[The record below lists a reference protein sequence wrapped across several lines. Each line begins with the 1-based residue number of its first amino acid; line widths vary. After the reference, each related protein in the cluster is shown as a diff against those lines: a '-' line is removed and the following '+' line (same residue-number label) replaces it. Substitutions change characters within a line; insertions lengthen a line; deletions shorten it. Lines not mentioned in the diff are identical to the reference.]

1 MIIQTLNTNDLTD
14 KNIVDICR
22 LKNTHWK
29 FGIKS
34 QLEFFYNYYKPFDL
48 HVCLIIKNKIIG
60 YNCLRKRKLLI
71 SKQKVPFLLFD
82 TLIISKKF
90 RNKKFSN
97 LIMSFNNNI
106 IFNQNLMAILLCNK
120 NLINFYSRFGWNILK
135 EEKYNFLNVSKS
147 KELMIYNDV
156 NLNVKKFKNNKIEF
170 SYQ

>member
-1 MIIQTLNTNDLTD
+1 MILQSLNTNDLTD

-90 RNKKFSN
+90 RNKKLSN

-120 NLINFYSRFGWNILK
+120 NSN
-135 EEKYNFLNVSKS
+135 
-147 KELMIYNDV
+147 
-156 NLNVKKFKNNKIEF
+156 
-170 SYQ
+170 